1 VGDAFVS
8 NVELRTILLGL
19 VASVLVCASAH
30 AADRPDLSAYGRTP
44 QIESPRFSPS
54 GQLFAAVMG
63 DESGRAVTLFD
74 AQTLKVTNVLPLGAS
89 KFRHLLWI
97 DDDRLVIV
105 QSVTA
110 RQTDINSTGTTAR
123 SENYFA
129 LEYNLKTQK
138 QTPLLKGVDRTLNT
152 IAGAYPV
159 RAVSSDG
166 PNRLILY
173 SLTSLNRYYVLS
185 LIEHRDSGEDRV
197 VAEGASDTVDWAV
210 GPTGK
215 VVGEVRYFAKTGAW
229 QVRVGPDLERLNVVQ
244 KGISLIQRPSF
255 AGVSADQKTVFVR
268 VTDGQE
274 TAVHPVNTETGAW
287 GDELP
292 SRDRSF
298 ITDDGTQVVFG
309 TVKAD
314 GDHLQY
320 QFTDPSDQAFWHAT
334 KKAFNGAEVGL
345 QSIASDRSR
354 MIVEVFGGGFGNS
367 YYLVNRKTGGA
378 KLIGDLRKD
387 VGPDQINE
395 RSYIHYDAADGMD
408 IPAYLTLPRNRAAK
422 DLPLI
427 VLPHAG
433 PFARDDIGFDW
444 WSQAYASLGYAVLQ
458 PQFRGSDGFG
468 LEHLKAGF
476 GEYGRKMQT
485 DLSDGVTDLVEK
497 GVADPKRVAIV
508 GGSYGGYAAL
518 AGVTLQTGIYRC
530 AVSLAGPSNMSQ
542 QLLYTASMYGPR
554 SSASRYW
561 YEYLG
566 VKTDR
571 APALDTISP
580 EFHAAKASAP
590 ILLIH
595 GVDDTVVPIEQSKRM
610 ETALKRAGKPVEMV
624 TLKGEDHW
632 LSTSETRLE
641 MLTASTAFL
650 EQCNPLD
657 H

>member
-1 VGDAFVS
+1 MG
-8 NVELRTILLGL
+8 LRTILLGL
-19 VASVLVCASAH
+19 VASVLVWASGH
-30 AADRPDLSAYGRTP
+30 AADRPDLSAYGRNL
-44 QIESPRFSPS
+44 QIASLQFSPS

-74 AQTLKVTNVLPLGAS
+74 AQTLKVTKVLPLGAS
-89 KFRHLLWI
+89 KFRHLMWI

-110 RQTDINSTGTTAR
+110 RLTNIDAAITLTAPR
-123 SENYFA
+123 SERWVA
-129 LEYNLKTQK
+129 IEYNLKTQK
-138 QTPLLKGVDRTLNT
+138 QTPLLTGVNRALNT
-152 IAGAYPV
+152 ISGDPV
-159 RAVSSDG
+159 RVARSND
-166 PNRLILY
+166 PNTLVLFGTTARNYIF
-173 SLTSLNRYYVLS
+173 VLS
-185 LIEHRDSGEDRV
+185 LIEHREGGEERV
-197 VAEGASDTVDWAV
+197 IAEGARDTVDWAV
-210 GPTGK
+210 SPTGK
-215 VVGEVRYFAKTGAW
+215 VLGEARYYAKTGAW
-229 QVRVGPDLERLNVVQ
+229 EVWVGPELERLKRVQ
-244 KGISLIQRPSF
+244 SGVSQVRQPSF

-268 VTDGQE
+268 VPDGQE
-274 TAVHPVNTETGAW
+274 TVVHPVNTETGAW

-292 SRDRSF
+292 SRDRRF
-298 ITDDGTQVVFG
+298 ISEDGTQAIYG

-320 QFTDPSDQAFWHAT
+320 QFTDPSDQAFWSAI
-334 KKAFNGAEVGL
+334 KKAFNGAEVAI
-345 QSIASDRSR
+345 QSIAQDRSR
-354 MIVEVFGGGFGNS
+354 LIVEVFGGGFGNS

-395 RSYIHYDAADGMD
+395 RQYIYYGAADGMD
-408 IPAYLTLPRNRAAK
+408 IPAYLTLPRDRVAK

-427 VLPHAG
+427 VLPHGG
-433 PFARDDIGFDW
+433 PFSRDEIGFDW
-444 WSQAYASLGYAVLQ
+444 WSQAYASRGYAVLQ
-458 PQFRGSDGFG
+458 PQFRGSNGFG

-485 DLSDGVTDLVEK
+485 DLSDGITDLVRK

-542 QLLYTASMYGPR
+542 QLLYTASLYGSR
-554 SSASRYW
+554 SSTSRYW
-561 YEYLG
+561 HEYLG
-566 VKTDR
+566 VKNDTD
-571 APALDTISP
+571 PALNTISP
-580 EFHAAKASAP
+580 EFQAAKASAP

-595 GVDDTVVPIEQSKRM
+595 GLDDTVVPIDQSKRM
-610 ETALKRAGKPVEMV
+610 EAALKRAGKPVEMV

-650 EQCNPLD
+650 ERCNPPS
-657 H
+657 